1 MISYLIACFAS
12 SLCVLTLY
20 TLFSDGQSIFGKFPY
35 YIEKTPLRYFRKPLY
50 ECLVCMSSIWGGSFF
65 FVFSTLFYLD
75 IGVIKTLLAILIIAG
90 FNIVFA
96 FLVSILQLFQK

>member
-1 MISYLIACFAS
+1 MIEYLSICFAS

-20 TLFSDGQSIFGKFPY
+20 TLFSDDTSIFGKFPY
-35 YIEKTPLRYFRKPLY
+35 YIEKTPLRIFRKPLY
-50 ECLVCMSSIWGGSFF
+50 ECLVCMSSIWGGAFF
-65 FVFSTLFYLD
+65 FVLSNIFYFDINLPNFLFS
-75 IGVIKTLLAILIIAG
+75 ILIIAG